1 MIPPPDHGKTHS
13 DPGGGAN
20 SPGHDDAKA
29 TADAAEQLLGWWQ
42 QRINQWLTDPQT
54 LAQASQQWL
63 RWQEWLASQG
73 MTAPTGAASP
83 FTGAP
88 PSPAPSPINPTSQTD
103 GQPGGQ
109 PDDHAACPPTGQENA
124 PTVAS
129 CHDAIERLAAQLAN
143 RLDQL
148 EQRLARLEQQQR
160 AGGFPPA

>member
-13 DPGGGAN
+13 DPGGGTN

-83 FTGAP
+83 FAGAP
-88 PSPAPSPINPTSQTD
+88 PSPAPSPASSPTNPADQS
-103 GQPGGQ
+103 
-109 PDDHAACPPTGQENA
+109 DDH
-124 PTVAS
+124 
-129 CHDAIERLAAQLAN
+129 DALQRLAN

-160 AGGFPPA
+160 AGGFTPA